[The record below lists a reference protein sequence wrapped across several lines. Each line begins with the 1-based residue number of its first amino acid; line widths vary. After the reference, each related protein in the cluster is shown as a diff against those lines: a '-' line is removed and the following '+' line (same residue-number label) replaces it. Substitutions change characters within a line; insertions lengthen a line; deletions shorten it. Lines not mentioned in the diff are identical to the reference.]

1 MTLKTIAQLFD
12 LSGKG
17 AVVTGGAMGIGQGIA
32 FRLAEA
38 GAGVI
43 IADIAMKE
51 AKDTVKQI
59 KEKGGKAKAIHA
71 DVRRAADA
79 KKAIQAAV
87 AAYGSIDI
95 LVNDAGIEPGC
106 KFMESDEASL
116 NEIFDVNVKGVFLFS
131 QVAAQAMIKAG
142 HGGKIIHLGN
152 L

>member
-1 MTLKTIAQLFD
+1 MKTIAQLFD

-43 IADIAMKE
+43 IADIAMNE

-59 KEKGGKAKAIHA
+59 KDKGGKAKAIRA

-79 KKAIQAAV
+79 EKAIQAAV
-87 AAYGSIDI
+87 DAFGSIDI
-95 LVNDAGIEPGC
+95 LVNDAGIEPGS
-106 KFMESDEASL
+106 KFLESDEEFVDEMF
-116 NEIFDVNVKGVFLFS
+116 NVNVKVCE
-131 QVAAQAMIKAG
+131 A
-142 HGGKIIHLGN
+142 
-152 L
+152 